1 MQLLVLD
8 SRPLTQS
15 FCFENNRRLLIT
27 LTESSTGSSA
37 IISPVGAALLSLN
50 LAGNQVMEKL
60 ATDRPELY
68 AGVVMA
74 PWSGRVAAGAWV
86 HPDGRKFQFPINE
99 PARKNALHGLVFDKE
114 FAVAR
119 STESSVELTIEIA
132 PSEGYPFH
140 LKLAIAYELDGGE
153 LICSFAVKNLS
164 TEKAP
169 FGLGFHPYFSTKWLG
184 DEVSITNKAKTV
196 YVLDQNLIDTGTQ
209 ATAGST
215 KDLGVGKLAVGASL
229 DDDFTDLD
237 FVAGVSR
244 TTLSNSAGSGIEI
257 WQEDVFRHN
266 VIYTT
271 DAYEAENGIVTAV
284 AIEPCISAV
293 NALNSHSD
301 LLWLQPN
308 QTRSGSWGV
317 RLVN

>member
-1 MQLLVLD
+1 MNFVHLGLRPCLSFLVEDLH
-8 SRPLTQS
+8 
-15 FCFENNRRLLIT
+15 LIA
-27 LTESSTGSSA
+27 LSESASGSSA

-60 ATDRPELY
+60 AQDRPELY

-86 HPDGRKFQFPINE
+86 HPDGRKFQLPINE
-99 PARKNALHGLVFDKE
+99 TARNNALHGLVFDKE
-114 FAVAR
+114 FAIAR
-119 STESSVELTIEIA
+119 STESSVELSIEITQ
-132 PSEGYPFH
+132 SEGYPFH

-164 TEKAP
+164 AEKAP

-184 DEVSITNKAKTV
+184 DEVSITNSARTV
-196 YVLDQNLIDTGTQ
+196 YELDQSLIDTGTQ
-209 ATAGST
+209 KTAGST
-215 KDLGVGKLAVGASL
+215 KDLSVGKLAIGASL

-237 FVAGVSR
+237 FDGGVSR
-244 TTLSNSAGSGIEI
+244 TTLSNSAGSGVEI
-257 WQEDVFRHN
+257 WQEDIFKHN

-271 DAYEAENGIVTAV
+271 DTYEAEGGTTTAV
-284 AIEPCISAV
+284 AIESCISAV
-293 NALNSHSD
+293 NALNTHGD
-301 LLWLQPN
+301 LVWLSPN
-308 QTRSGSWGV
+308 QTQSGSWGI

>member
-1 MQLLVLD
+1 MLQLVLD
-8 SRPLTQS
+8 SPPLTQFYCS
-15 FCFENNRRLLIT
+15 EDNWRLLIT

-50 LAGNQVMEKL
+50 LAGNQIVEKL

-99 PARKNALHGLVFDKE
+99 PARNNALHGLVFDKE

-119 STESSVELTIEIA
+119 STESSVELAVEIA

-140 LKLAIAYELDGGE
+140 LKLAISYELDGGE

-184 DEVSITNKAKTV
+184 DEVSITNNAKTV
-196 YVLDQNLIDTGTQ
+196 YVLGENLIDTGTQ

-215 KDLGVGKLAVGASL
+215 KDLAVGKLAVGASL

-244 TTLSNSAGSGIEI
+244 TTLSNSAKVAPMFIASSNISLPFKQVIVSTFTSMLIEK
-257 WQEDVFRHN
+257 
-266 VIYTT
+266 
-271 DAYEAENGIVTAV
+271 
-284 AIEPCISAV
+284 
-293 NALNSHSD
+293 
-301 LLWLQPN
+301 LL
-308 QTRSGSWGV
+308 V
-317 RLVN
+317 K

>member
-1 MQLLVLD
+1 MSFALLGLLPCLSFLVDVL
-8 SRPLTQS
+8 
-15 FCFENNRRLLIT
+15 NLIN
-27 LTESSTGSSA
+27 LRDPATGSSA
-37 IISPVGAALLSLN
+37 IISPIGAALLSVN
-50 LAGNQVMEKL
+50 LAGNQVMETL
-60 ATDRPELY
+60 ATNRPELY

-86 HPDGRKFQFPINE
+86 HPDGRRFQLPINE
-99 PARKNALHGLVFDKE
+99 PARNNALHGLVFDKE
-114 FAVAR
+114 FVVAR
-119 STESSVELTIEIA
+119 STESSVELSIEITE
-132 PSEGYPFH
+132 SEGYPFQ

-184 DEVSITNKAKTV
+184 DEVTITNNAKTV
-196 YVLDQNLIDTGTQ
+196 YELDQNLIDTGTQ
-209 ATAGST
+209 ETAGST
-215 KDLGVGKLAVGASL
+215 KDLSVGKLAAGASL
-229 DDDFTDLD
+229 DDDFTDLE
-237 FVAGVSR
+237 FVSGVSR
-244 TTLSNSAGSGIEI
+244 TTLSNAAGNGVEI

-271 DAYEAENGIVTAV
+271 DAYEAENGTVTAV

-293 NALNSHSD
+293 NALNTHSD
-301 LLWLQPN
+301 LLWIQPN
-308 QTRSGSWGV
+308 QTQSGSWGI

>member
-1 MQLLVLD
+1 MSFVALGLQPCLSFLVDGL
-8 SRPLTQS
+8 
-15 FCFENNRRLLIT
+15 NLIT
-27 LTESSTGSSA
+27 LRDPATGSSA
-37 IISPVGAALLSLN
+37 IISPFGAALLSLK
-50 LAGNQVMEKL
+50 LSGNQVIEKL
-60 ATDRPELY
+60 AQDRPELY

-74 PWSGRVAAGAWV
+74 PWSGRVAAGVWI
-86 HPDGRKFQFPINE
+86 HPNGRKFQLPINE
-99 PARKNALHGLVFDKE
+99 QARNNALHGLVFDKE

-119 STESSVELTIEIA
+119 STESSVELSIEI
-132 PSEGYPFH
+132 PESEGYPFQ

-153 LICSFAVKNLS
+153 LICSFAVKNIS
-164 TEKAP
+164 AEKAP

-184 DEVSITNKAKTV
+184 DDVSITNSARTV
-196 YVLDQNLIDTGTQ
+196 YKLDQNLIDTGTQ
-209 ATAGST
+209 NTAGST
-215 KDLGVGKLAVGASL
+215 KDLSVGKLATGASL

-244 TTLSNSAGSGIEI
+244 TTLSNAAGSGIEI

-271 DAYEAENGIVTAV
+271 DAYEAENGTVTAV

-293 NALNSHSD
+293 NVLNTHSD
-301 LLWLQPN
+301 LLWIQPN
-308 QTRSGSWGV
+308 QTQSGSWGI

>member
-1 MQLLVLD
+1 MPQLVFH
-8 SRPLTQS
+8 SPPLTQFYCS
-15 FCFENNRRLLIT
+15 EDNRRLLIT

-37 IISPVGAALLSLN
+37 NISPVGAALLSLK
-50 LAGNQVMEKL
+50 LSGNQVIEKL

-74 PWSGRVAAGAWV
+74 PWSGRVSAGTWV
-86 HPDGRKFQFPINE
+86 HPDGRNFQLPINE
-99 PARKNALHGLVFDKE
+99 AERNNALHGLAFDKE
-114 FAVAR
+114 FVVAR
-119 STESSVELTIEIA
+119 STESSVELSIEI
-132 PSEGYPFH
+132 PQSEGYPFH

-164 TEKAP
+164 HEKAP

-184 DEVSITNKAKTV
+184 DEVSITNSAKTV
-196 YVLDQNLIDTGTQ
+196 YELDQSLIDTGTQ
-209 ATAGST
+209 KTAGST
-215 KDLGVGKLAVGASL
+215 KDLSIGKLAVGASL

-271 DAYEAENGIVTAV
+271 DSYEAEGGTTTAV

-293 NALNSHSD
+293 NALNTHGD
-301 LLWLQPN
+301 LVWLSPN
-308 QTRSGSWGV
+308 QTQSGSWGI

>member
-1 MQLLVLD
+1 MSFALLGSLPCLSFLVDVLN
-8 SRPLTQS
+8 LM
-15 FCFENNRRLLIT
+15 T
-27 LTESSTGSSA
+27 LRDPASGSSA

-50 LAGNQVMEKL
+50 LAGNQVMETL
-60 ATDRPELY
+60 ATNRPELY

-86 HPDGRKFQFPINE
+86 HPDGRRFQLPINE
-99 PARKNALHGLVFDKE
+99 PARNNALHGLVFDKE
-114 FAVAR
+114 FVVAR
-119 STESSVELTIEIA
+119 STESSVELSIEIA

-153 LICSFAVKNLS
+153 MICSFAVKNLS
-164 TEKAP
+164 DEKAP

-184 DEVSITNKAKTV
+184 REVSITNSARTF
-196 YVLDQNLIDTGTQ
+196 YELDQNLIDTGIQ
-209 ATAGST
+209 KTAGST
-215 KDLGVGKLAVGASL
+215 KDLSVGKLAVGASL

-244 TTLSNSAGSGIEI
+244 TTLSNASGSGIEI

-271 DAYEAENGIVTAV
+271 DAFDSEDGTITAA

-293 NALNSHSD
+293 NVLNTHSD
-301 LLWLQPN
+301 LLWIQPN
-308 QTRSGSWGV
+308 QTQSGSWGI